1 MSDDWRLLVDLHEE
15 SSAHKLTE
23 RLEARELEHDLEA
36 SFHDRIVVSR
46 DGAEVFCYAGTRE
59 QAERTERL
67 IRSLAAEHGWQLDCD
82 LKRWHPSE
90 EEWEDPDKPLPEGDA
105 ERAAERAKLIEKER
119 QAAESRG
126 YPEFEVRVE
135 LASHHDAMQFVERLR
150 EEGLSPVHRWKYL
163 LVGALDEDSAKALA
177 ERLRAEAPPG
187 SKVSAEGTWKAI
199 RAEQPPNPFAIFGGL
214 GV

>member
-1 MSDDWRLLVDLHEE
+1 MSDDWRLRIDLHEE
-15 SSAHKLTE
+15 DAAHNLTGQ
-23 RLEARELEHDLEA
+23 LEARELEHDLEA

-46 DGAEVFCYAGTRE
+46 DGAELFCYAATRE

-67 IRSLAAEHGWQLDCD
+67 IRSLAAEHGWQLDFD
-82 LKRWHPSE
+82 LKHWHPSE
-90 EEWEDPDKPLPEGDA
+90 EEWEDPDKPLPEDDA
-105 ERAAERAKLIEKER
+105 ERAAERANLIENER
-119 QAAESRG
+119 QEAESRG

-135 LASHHDAMQFVERLR
+135 FASHHDAMQFDERLR

-163 LVGALDEDSAKALA
+163 LVGALDEESVKALA

-187 SKVSAEGTWKAI
+187 SKVSVEGTWKAI
-199 RAEQPPNPFAIFGGL
+199 RSEQAPNPFAIFGGL

>member
-1 MSDDWRLLVDLHEE
+1 MSDDWRLGIDLHEE
-15 SSAHKLTE
+15 ASAHKLTE

-46 DGAEVFCYAGTRE
+46 NGPEVFCYAGTRE
-59 QAERTERL
+59 QAEGAEEL
-67 IRSLAAEHGWQLDCD
+67 IRSLAAEHGWHLDSD

-90 EEWEDPDKPLPEGDA
+90 EEWEDPDKPLPDSDA
-105 ERAAERAKLIEKER
+105 GRAAERARLMDKER
-119 QAAESRG
+119 QEAESRG
-126 YPEFEVRVE
+126 YPEFEVRVQC
-135 LASHHDAMQFVERLR
+135 ASHNDAMHFVEKLR
-150 EEGLSPVHRWKYL
+150 EEGLSTVHRWKYL
-163 LVGALDEDSAKALA
+163 LVGALDEDSANALV

-199 RAEQPPNPFAIFGGL
+199 RAEQPPNPFAVLGGL

>member
-1 MSDDWRLLVDLHEE
+1 MSDDWRLGIDLHEE
-15 SSAHKLTE
+15 ASAHKLTE

-46 DGAEVFCYAGTRE
+46 NGPEVFCYAGTRE
-59 QAERTERL
+59 QAEGAEKL
-67 IRSLAAEHGWQLDCD
+67 IRSLAAEHGWHLDSD

-90 EEWEDPDKPLPEGDA
+90 EEWEDPDKPLPDSDA
-105 ERAAERAKLIEKER
+105 ERAAERARLMDKER
-119 QAAESRG
+119 QEAESRG
-126 YPEFEVRVE
+126 YPEFEVRVQC
-135 LASHHDAMQFVERLR
+135 ASHHDAMQFVDKLR
-150 EEGLSPVHRWKYL
+150 EEGLSTVHRWKYL
-163 LVGALDEDSAKALA
+163 LVGALDEDSANALV

-199 RAEQPPNPFAIFGGL
+199 RAEQPPNPFAVLGGL